1 MVLLYMGQNVL
12 EESWMANSSIL
23 INFFKLVVCLKNEK

>member
-12 EESWMANSSIL
+12 EKRWMANSSIM

>member
-12 EESWMANSSIL
+12 EKSWMANSSMM
-23 INFFKLVVCLKNEK
+23 INFFKLVVSLKNDK

>member
-12 EESWMANSSIL
+12 ERRWTAKSSIM
-23 INFFKLVVCLKNEK
+23 INFFKLVVSLKNEK